1 MAKETW
7 HPNAYLSGVR
17 NVRLGL
23 RARTLI
29 LNALEKRSM
38 DAKTIADEADMHYGV
53 VLHHLKL
60 LEVEEIVERKRDRSH
75 KWLLTGVGQRRL
87 LGTP

>member
-1 MAKETW
+1 MAKEIW

-29 LNALEKRSM
+29 LNTLEKRSM
-38 DAKTIADEADMHYGV
+38 NAKTIANEAGLHYGV
-53 VLHHLKL
+53 VIHHLKL
-60 LEVEEIVERKRDRSH
+60 LEKEGIVDRKRGRPH
-75 KWLLTGVGQRRL
+75 TWLLTGVGQRRL
-87 LGTP
+87 LGQP

>member
-1 MAKETW
+1 MVKDIW
-7 HPNAYLSGVR
+7 HPNAYLSSVR

-38 DAKTIADEADMHYGV
+38 DAKTIAHETGMHYGV
-53 VLHHLKL
+53 VFHHLKL
-60 LEVEEIVERKRDRSH
+60 LEVEEIVERKRGRSH
-75 KWLLTGVGQRRL
+75 TWLLTGVGQRRL
-87 LGTP
+87 LGSP

>member
-1 MAKETW
+1 MAKETC
-7 HPNAYLSGVR
+7 HPNAHLSCVR

-29 LNALEKRSM
+29 LNALEKRSL
-38 DAKTIADEADMHYGV
+38 DAKTIAGETNMHYGV

-60 LEVEEIVERKRDRSH
+60 LEVEEIVERKKGRPH
-75 KWLLTGVGQRRL
+75 TWLLTGVGQKRL
-87 LGTP
+87 SGTP

>member
-1 MAKETW
+1 MAKQIW
-7 HPNAYLSGVR
+7 HPSAYLSGVR

-38 DAKTIADEADMHYGV
+38 DAKTIAGEADMHYRV

-60 LEVEEIVERKRDRSH
+60 LEGARIVERKRGRSH
-75 KWLLTGVGQRRL
+75 TWLLTGVGQRRL
-87 LGTP
+87 LDAP

>member
-7 HPNAYLSGVR
+7 HPNALLSRVR

-23 RARTLI
+23 RARTAI

-38 DAKTIADEADMHYGV
+38 NAKTIAGETNMHYGV

-60 LEVEEIVERKRDRSH
+60 LEVEEIVERKKDRPQT
-75 KWLLTGVGQRRL
+75 WLLTGVGQKRL
-87 LGTP
+87 SAAS